1 MDTGSLVGYG
11 PWGHKE
17 LDTTEVAE
25 QQQQAVGPGSTTVSR
40 LYPAHFKLKEYN
52 CLTF

>member
-1 MDTGSLVGYG
+1 MDRGSLVGYG

-17 LDTTEVAE
+17 SDRTEVTE
-25 QQQQAVGPGSTTVSR
+25 QQAVGPGSTTVSR
-40 LYPAHFKLKEYN
+40 LYPAHFRLKEYN